1 MSPSPKKESA
11 PKSVVVCFAVGAV
24 LSAGFAVAYAL
35 DLGTPVLGATIGG
48 GLAFI
53 ALGLAI
59 WSQLI
64 DDKEPE
70 YVEERDVGPSPQEEF
85 DTFHEAL
92 VSEPVPRSRVLWG
105 MFGLSVGALGA
116 AALFPIRSMFPSEG
130 GNPDD
135 LLTHTAFAHLRHR
148 HLVTEEGVLIKPDDL
163 EIGEVLTA
171 FPSNY
176 DSRVAEGSTLLIRVD
191 PADLQLP
198 AGRETWA
205 VEGVVAYSKLCTHA
219 GCPVGLYAQE
229 SNQLLC
235 PCHHSIFDVLRGAPC
250 IEGPAPHPLPQLP
263 LGTDSDGYLIARG
276 DFSGPVGAAWWG
288 YPA

>member
-1 MSPSPKKESA
+1 VQKKESA
-11 PKSVVVCFAVGAV
+11 PKPVVACFALGTLFAC
-24 LSAGFAVAYAL
+24 GFAVAYGM

-48 GLAFI
+48 AFVFI

-70 YVEERDVGPSPQEEF
+70 YVEKRDLGPSPEKDF
-85 DTFHEAL
+85 DAFEAAL
-92 VSEPVPRSRVLWG
+92 TTEPVPRARVLWG
-105 MFGLSVGALGA
+105 MFGLSLGA
-116 AALFPIRSMFPSEG
+116 VGVASLFPLRSFYPSEG
-130 GNPDD
+130 GNPDS
-135 LLTHTAFAHLRHR
+135 LLTHTAYHRGR
-148 HLVTEEGVLIKPDDL
+148 HLVTEDGVLIKPDDL
-163 EIGEVLTA
+163 EIGGVLTA
-171 FPSNY
+171 FPENY
-176 DSRVAEGSTLLIRVD
+176 DTRVAEGSTLLIRVD
-191 PADLQLP
+191 PTELQLP
-198 AGRETWA
+198 AGRRTWA

-229 SNQLLC
+229 SHQLLC
-235 PCHHSIFDVLRGAPC
+235 PCHHSIFDALRGAPC

-263 LGTDSDGYLIARG
+263 LGLDSDGYLVARG